1 MRWRVNAWDVVIAV
15 GICAGAYLVAMFSQ
29 GPGIQFVYF
38 AF

>member
-1 MRWRVNAWDVVIAV
+1 MSWRTVAWDVTIASV
-15 GICAGAYLVAMFSQ
+15 ICAGAYLVAMFSQ

>member
-1 MRWRVNAWDVVIAV
+1 MLTRALIWDISIA
-15 GICAGAYLVAMFSQ
+15 GMICIGAYLVALFSQ

>member
-1 MRWRVNAWDVVIAV
+1 MRWRALLWDLSLAC
-15 GICAGAYLVAMFSQ
+15 GIGVGAYLVALFSQ